1 MVKQDTRKFVPK
13 VGCVS
18 TAGYLD
24 GPGAR
29 ERAGLPRGGPAVVI
43 TDKGS
48 YRVDAATKEI
58 VCATYHPGL
67 GVEEIRNSV
76 SWPIRFA
83 KDIHQT
89 KPPTPEELRV
99 LRRSAI
105 PSGFSSAVRTRLRNE
120 RVAAARLRSA

>member
-1 MVKQDTRKFVPK
+1 MKQDPRKFVPK
-13 VGCVS
+13 VDYV
-18 TAGYLD
+18 TTPGYLD

-29 ERAGLPRGGPAVVI
+29 ERVGLPRGGPAVVI

-67 GVEEIRNSV
+67 SVEEIRNNV

-83 KDIHQT
+83 KDVHQT
-89 KPPTPEELRV
+89 KSPTPEELRV
-99 LRRSAI
+99 LREECDPEGIFLGGAD
-105 PSGFSSAVRTRLRNE
+105 
-120 RVAAARLRSA
+120 